1 MTSDNSVPAFGT
13 GWGHA
18 NGLAAIKPPFVP
30 EGTEQ
35 ALDRILIHEVI
46 AAYCW
51 SVDEEQYDLM
61 TTVLTE
67 DFVFQGCIAGVAPLD
82 HLTRAIDLVSWLQAW
97 QTTRSD
103 QLRHVV
109 TNIVVTAQSDTSADA
124 HGYVTLN
131 SATPEAQTPL
141 ATAFYRFALV
151 KQNGHWRISSIY
163 SGYDRAF

>member
-1 MTSDNSVPAFGT
+1 MTTDNAVPAFGT

-18 NGLAAIKPPFVP
+18 HGLARVTPPHVP
-30 EGTEQ
+30 QGPDQ

-51 SVDEEQYDLM
+51 SVDEEQYELM
-61 TTVLTE
+61 TSVLTE

-82 HLTRAIDLVSWLQAW
+82 HLTRAADLVSWLQAW

-109 TNIVVTAQSDTSADA
+109 TNIVVTDQTESTADA
-124 HGYVTLN
+124 YGYVTLN
-131 SATPEAQTPL
+131 SATPESQTPL
-141 ATAFYRFALV
+141 ATAFYRFTLT
-151 KQNGHWRISSIY
+151 KHNGHWRIAAIY